1 MKYLQQTC
9 TETQTQNLSFVKLID
24 QTFNLDLVSM
34 VSTFQSSHLF
44 QVVSSTKILAEYFKA
59 NCHLYELN
67 RSNPLG
73 MKGHIAKRFVVTSTC

>member
-1 MKYLQQTC
+1 
-9 TETQTQNLSFVKLID
+9 
-24 QTFNLDLVSM
+24 M
-34 VSTFQSSHLF
+34 VSTFQSSHCF

-73 MKGHIAKRFVVTSTC
+73 MKGHIAKMFVVTSPC

>member
-1 MKYLQQTC
+1 
-9 TETQTQNLSFVKLID
+9 
-24 QTFNLDLVSM
+24 M
-34 VSTFQSSHLF
+34 VSAFQSSHLF

-73 MKGHIAKRFVVTSTC
+73 MKGHIAKRFVITSTC